1 MKDLGKQ
8 RSTVEPLNVEILQT
22 KVFVA
27 SNISPV
33 EEIIGEET
41 FNGYEFDIVEYD
53 KDEYIEMLDERNK
66 SLEENITQTQ
76 IALCDVYELI
86 GG

>member
-27 SNISPV
+27 SNIIPV
-33 EEIIGEET
+33 EETIGEET
-41 FNGYEFDIVEYD
+41 FNGYEFDLVEYD

-66 SLEENITQTQ
+66 NLEENITQTQ